1 MKIIFSFLT
10 ISLLP
15 FSLLCQPK
23 LPGQWSLA
31 FDFGYSLPAS
41 SGMNGS
47 SSEFQQ
53 EVQRNYN
60 NKSYPF
66 GDKRA
71 ISTITAAMVSYRF
84 PSTAWSI
91 YGAEYGFV
99 STVDNGFA
107 KYGFLSE
114 NAELDNV
121 ATVLG
126 AEYTFGE
133 PSERLNAFGRFGIG
147 FSLFSGN
154 VNYSNSHV
162 DLAATFRGGVDLG
175 IGGRWNWSFAPLAIE
190 ASVSYYNANL
200 VGKSYQAPDATP
212 PSQILERALNDG
224 KNPNDPNDVSRT
236 IAYLSFRL
244 GGRVWF

>member
-1 MKIIFSFLT
+1 MKIIFSLICVAIFPV
-10 ISLLP
+10 LL
-15 FSLLCQPK
+15 LAQPR
-23 LPGQWSLA
+23 LSGQWSLS

-41 SGMNGS
+41 AGMNGT

-53 EVQRNYN
+53 QVQSNYN

-71 ISTITAAMVSYRF
+71 ISTITSAMLSYRF
-84 PSTAWSI
+84 PASAWSI

-114 NAELDNV
+114 NAELDNI

-126 AEYTFGE
+126 AEYTLGE
-133 PSERLNAFGRFGIG
+133 PSERLNAFARLGLG
-147 FSLFSGN
+147 FSLLTGY
-154 VNYSNSHV
+154 VNYSSSHV
-162 DLAATFRGGVDLG
+162 DLDATLRGGIDCG
-175 IGGRWNWSFAPLAIE
+175 IGGRWNWSFAPVAVE
-190 ASVSYYNANL
+190 VSVSYYNSNI
-200 VGKSYQAPDATP
+200 VGKSYQAPSATP
-212 PSQILERALNDG
+212 PAQILDRSLNDG

-244 GGRVWF
+244 GGKIWF